1 MAYPSSLDSFTDPV
15 GTDYQDSPDHAQ
27 MHEDVYSAIEIIESV
42 VGTTGGTNVLKN
54 FSAGKLAVYNSG
66 GTLNAGVLGTCDH
79 IGGTLRSALVGTSQV
94 TGGTVTGALV
104 SAGTVSGALI
114 GTCQVTGGTVISLIG
129 TSQITGGT
137 LANASIGTP
146 TILGGTIV
154 INGTSVPLT
163 FGAAIVPTVG
173 TIADSA
179 AGTLTANAQAYQLV
193 SVTLGTAAGNR
204 TLGTPNNPTA
214 GQALTYRIKNS
225 GSANATLVWAS
236 VFRMSADIGTPTIGT
251 GTSWSYYSWRYNL
264 GDTKWDFQ
272 GYSRNI
278 V

>member
-1 MAYPSSLDSFTDPV
+1 MAYPSSIDTFANAE
-15 GTDYQDSPDHAQ
+15 GTQTLDSPDHSIE
-27 MHEDVYSAIEIIESV
+27 HGSVGSAIVNVENV
-42 VGTTGGTNVLKN
+42 LGTTGGTSVLKN
-54 FSAGKLAVYNSG
+54 FTAGKFAVYSTG

-79 IGGTLRSALVGTSQV
+79 IGGTLRSALLGTSQT
-94 TGGTVTGALV
+94 TGGTATGVLV
-104 SAGTVSGALI
+104 SAGTVSGAII

-154 INGTSVPLT
+154 INGTSVPLS

-179 AGTLTANAQAYQLV
+179 GGTLTANAQAYQLV
-193 SVTLGTAAGNR
+193 AITLGTSAGNR
-204 TLGTPNNPTA
+204 TLGTPNNATN
-214 GQALTYRIKNS
+214 GQALTYMIKDS
-225 GSANATLVWAS
+225 GSANGTLVWAS

-251 GTSWSYYSWRYNL
+251 GTSWNYYSWRYNTT
-264 GDTKWDFQ
+264 DVKWDFQ